1 MIVCLSDAFWTP
13 AEGGLQVLALTCEQ
27 VLVLYLYVSQ

>member
-13 AEGGLQVLALTCEQ
+13 AEGGLQVLALTCE
-27 VLVLYLYVSQ
+27 LVLYLYVSQ